1 MAAATEA
8 PLAERRAL
16 VTGGSRGIGADIVRR
31 LAADGAAVAFTYGAS
46 ATEADKLVAEVSA
59 NGAKVVS
66 IQADAA
72 VPAQVASAVEQAV
85 AALGG
90 LDILINN
97 AGALTQHRA
106 DTVDGFEMT
115 IGTNLLGPFALTN
128 LLFGRIRRQIVN
140 VGSEAHK
147 SATLRLDDMHLRHH
161 KWTVM
166 GAYGRS
172 KLAVMLWG
180 LELDRRLRAAKSPVV
195 TQLAHPGWVAS
206 NLPNV
211 SDKPLMSAVQRGVK
225 AVADV
230 FANDINAGAAPTLYC
245 LSEPIPPGSYVGVD
259 GRFGLRGGPVLIG
272 RSAVACDYKIAAGV
286 VEFAERETG
295 TVI

>member
-97 AGALTQHRA
+97 AGTAYVAPIGDFPQEQFDRVVAINIGGVYSAIRHAVAHLGDGSRIINIGSINADRVPEAGLAVYAMTKGAVASLTRGLARELGPRGITVNNVQPGPIDTDLNPAEGESAEERKQVGVLGRYGHTA
-106 DTVDGFEMT
+106 DVAAIVSFLAGPESAYVTGANWNVDG
-115 IGTNLLGPFALTN
+115 GY
-128 LLFGRIRRQIVN
+128 
-140 VGSEAHK
+140 
-147 SATLRLDDMHLRHH
+147 
-161 KWTVM
+161 TV
-166 GAYGRS
+166 
-172 KLAVMLWG
+172 
-180 LELDRRLRAAKSPVV
+180 
-195 TQLAHPGWVAS
+195 
-206 NLPNV
+206 
-211 SDKPLMSAVQRGVK
+211 
-225 AVADV
+225 
-230 FANDINAGAAPTLYC
+230 
-245 LSEPIPPGSYVGVD
+245 
-259 GRFGLRGGPVLIG
+259 
-272 RSAVACDYKIAAGV
+272 
-286 VEFAERETG
+286 
-295 TVI
+295 